1 MKQRIIVSGLG
12 GQGVLFLTRVIA
24 EAAVQKGFDVLTSE
38 THGMAQRGGSVI
50 STIKIGDFQSPLL
63 RGGQADFGF
72 FLHDSNLDVH
82 GGLMAADGKRFI
94 NSVKPGAEPRI
105 DASGLARDMG
115 APVLANLILLGFAV
129 RQGGLFCNQEDVE
142 QAVRALS
149 HEKFVAGNLEGL
161 RRGLQG

>member
-24 EAAVQKGFDVLTSE
+24 EAAVQKGLDVLTSE

-50 STIKIGDFQSPLL
+50 STIKIGAFQSPLL

-72 FLHDSNLDVH
+72 FLHDSNLEVH
-82 GGLMAADGKRFI
+82 SGLMAPDGKIFV
-94 NSVKPGAEPRI
+94 NSTKPAASNI

-129 RQGGLFCNQEDVE
+129 RQGGLFCSQEEVE
-142 QAVRALS
+142 QAVRTLS
-149 HEKFVAGNLEGL
+149 HEKFGAGNLEGL